1 MEHKKC
7 RQTFAVQ
14 HRGDTFNALNCGFA
28 VDFSGAR
35 PRHWKSE
42 CLSTQSPRV
51 FSVRSSGNSC
61 ASTHSQRTARHD
73 ASSANTSTSFSTQSR
88 GIQPKDI
95 SARLSFNF
103 VGNHVNSRE
112 SQPVHEMRARS
123 SRLRT
128 QADAKE
134 RHSLICCGQSHRRI
148 APLREPA
155 WSVRHPT

>member
-14 HRGDTFNALNCGFA
+14 HRGDTFNTLNCGFA

-51 FSVRSSGNSC
+51 FSARSSGNC
-61 ASTHSQRTARHD
+61 YGETNSQHTARHD
-73 ASSANTSTSFSTQSR
+73 ASSVNTSTSSSTQSG
-88 GIQPKDI
+88 GIQPTEI
-95 SARLSFNF
+95 SAQSSLNF

-112 SQPVHEMRARS
+112 SQPVHEMRASSVDDSFCQMMIRINVCRHANMKIVPIHTKWRS
-123 SRLRT
+123 SPR
-128 QADAKE
+128 
-134 RHSLICCGQSHRRI
+134 
-148 APLREPA
+148 
-155 WSVRHPT
+155 